1 MEKIIKWKWK
11 KNQETEKM
19 ETKIIELESKNRK
32 KIYEKNL
39 AWKFIYFLKNP
50 DSQFIYSQRK
60 FSSVFSK

>member
-1 MEKIIKWKWK
+1 MKKKKKKKKSGNWK
-11 KNQETEKM
+11 KM